1 MYTQKQFNLACVL
14 RIKEDLDFVIPK
26 QHPRFSLNMAK
37 QDPPPLSFSP
47 TDTHRFHPKKCRV
60 KAGLSLPLNRALWL
74 LSFLL
79 LHLFLRSVNVNN
91 DLGQYKNKLESIS
104 TFRARSHPDVVE
116 RQAKKVTISVSH
128 QLHTRTENQC
138 TSLCRNMKKL
148 NYSSYYLLV
157 TCMRTP
163 ASFKTYGIKRSIVI
177 LCIYINK
184 REFYFMC

>member
-1 MYTQKQFNLACVL
+1 MSSQSNTPFQLKHVQV
-14 RIKEDLDFVIPK
+14 R
-26 QHPRFSLNMAK
+26 
-37 QDPPPLSFSP
+37 PPHPLSLSLSISL
-47 TDTHRFHPKKCRV
+47 TNTHRRTNTHRFNPKK
-60 KAGLSLPLNRALWL
+60 GLLLPFDRALWL

-163 ASFKTYGIKRSIVI
+163 TSFKTYGIKRFIVI
-177 LCIYINK
+177 LCIYITK
-184 REFYFMC
+184 REFYFMF